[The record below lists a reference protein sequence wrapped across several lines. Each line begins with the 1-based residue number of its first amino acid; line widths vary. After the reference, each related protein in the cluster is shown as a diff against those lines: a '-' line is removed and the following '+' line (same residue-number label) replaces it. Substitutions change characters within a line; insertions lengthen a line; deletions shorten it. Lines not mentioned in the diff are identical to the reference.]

1 MRTIKEIH
9 RSEYAPI
16 DDLVTYSPLPS
27 RTVEQIDPFLFLNHH
42 GPQHY
47 KAHNNGLPFGPHPH
61 RGMETVTFI
70 LEGDT
75 MHKDSSGHISIITKG
90 GIQWMTAGKGII
102 HAEVS
107 SDEFKEKGGLLEIL
121 QLWINL
127 PSKLKMTEPKYF
139 GFQKE
144 QIPSVNLDEGKVK
157 VNVISGYWDGRKGV
171 MTPLTPVQL
180 NTIEF
185 HSRGKLRTKV
195 PLEENIFLYIVRGKI
210 RVNDKEAEALHLVEF
225 NNDGEEIE
233 IEALSESYIIFG
245 HALPFNEP
253 VVAHGPFVMNSME
266 EIQTAYNDFKEG
278 KFGQWKHS

>member
-144 QIPSVNLDEGKVK
+144 QIPSVKIDEGKVK
-157 VNVISGYWDGRKGV
+157 VNVISGYWDGHKGV

-185 HSRGKLRTKV
+185 HSGGKLSTKV

-210 RVNDKEAEALHLVEF
+210 RINDKEAEALHLVEF

-278 KFGQWKHS
+278 KFGKWKHS